1 MHVSKTTDLP
11 RMAEIIRQPETRI
24 PFKPAE
30 TIWALTKTYSMP
42 LLLFN
47 LFRYLDSPRFIG
59 SKRCLTVRG
68 LQYSFSSGKHLA
80 NIINYFFLNIWEA
93 VMDSGIT
100 NNIENLSRLLT
111 MQMIFS
117 IIVHHSI
124 LSL

>member
-80 NIINYFFLNIWEA
+80 NIINYFFFEYLGSSYGQW
-93 VMDSGIT
+93 
-100 NNIENLSRLLT
+100 
-111 MQMIFS
+111 
-117 IIVHHSI
+117 HYK
-124 LSL
+124 